1 MAKDQLEA
9 FLTGG
14 NPEDVAATVAAE
26 PPGEPTGEVEAEA
39 KVAEP
44 DGAKR
49 PDTEDDDREPPAPL
63 EGQPV
68 ISRRAYEDERRKRQ
82 DWKERA
88 ARAEA
93 ERDLYRRQ
101 VEEAQ
106 QRAIPA
112 AAPQP
117 SPQPPP
123 QLPPIDIVANPQGF
137 VERVQQV
144 FAHERTQLEQ
154 KMLNDRLNMSEER
167 LRDKIGDKVD
177 EYVKEFQVF
186 AQRDPSLWGKL
197 YSQANPYGW
206 LQREID
212 RQRLHRDVGDDPEA
226 FKARLRAEWE
236 AEQAANAGGTNGGGG
251 GNGAAPPRAMPR
263 MAPSLANVRS
273 VAGRTDVGF
282 SGAPSLDDILARPQ
296 TKH

>member
-14 NPEDVAATVAAE
+14 NPEDAAATVAPPE
-26 PPGEPTGEVEAEA
+26 PEKPTGEVEAEE

-49 PDTEDDDREPPAPL
+49 PEPEDDDREPPAPL

-93 ERDLYRRQ
+93 VAEELRQ
-101 VEEAQ
+101 QVAAAQ
-106 QRAIPA
+106 RQPPA
-112 AAPQP
+112 A

-123 QLPPIDIVANPQGF
+123 AAPPQPIDPLTNPQGF
-137 VERVQQV
+137 VERIQQV
-144 FAHERTQLEQ
+144 LVAERTQIEQ
-154 KMLNDRLNMSEER
+154 KMLNDRLNMSEAM
-167 LRDKIGDKVD
+167 LRKEIGPDKVD
-177 EYVKEFQVF
+177 AYVKDFQQF

-197 YSQANPYGW
+197 YAQANPYSW
-206 LQREID
+206 LQTEID
-212 RQRLHRDVGDDPEA
+212 RQRAHQEIGEDPA
-226 FKARLRAEWE
+226 AYKARLRAEWE
-236 AEQAANAGGTNGGGG
+236 AEMANGGGSQAG
-251 GNGAAPPRAMPR
+251 GNGAAAPRGMPR

-282 SGAPSLDDILARPQ
+282 SGPPSLDDILTRAQ

>member
-1 MAKDQLEA
+1 MTDQLEA

-14 NPEDVAATVAAE
+14 NPDAAAATVATDE
-26 PPGEPTGEVEAEA
+26 PEKPTGAIEAEA
-39 KVAEP
+39 DAAKP
-44 DGAKR
+44 DGAKQQ
-49 PDTEDDDREPPAPL
+49 DAEDDDGASPVPL
-63 EGQPV
+63 EGEEIVPK
-68 ISRRAYEDERRKRQ
+68 RAYEAERRRRQ

-93 ERDLYRRQ
+93 QAEMLRRQ

-117 SPQPPP
+117 PPQPPP
-123 QLPPIDIVANPQGF
+123 QLPPIDVLNNPQGF

-144 FAHERTQLEQ
+144 FQHERTQLEQ

-177 EYVKEFQVF
+177 EYVRDFQTF

-226 FKARLRAEWE
+226 FKQRLRAEWE
-236 AEQAANAGGTNGGGG
+236 AEQAANAGTNGGGG
-251 GNGAAPPRAMPR
+251 GNGAAPPRPMPR

-296 TKH
+296 TRH